1 MKKSRDEL
9 SQIFPFF
16 SFSSSSVQS
25 VEGSSGAAKVVNL
38 KPQVVSRPSGS
49 LGVEVVSLLSRGAT
63 STDSKVLKAVMVMQS
78 CYNSDSTMTVRQLVE
93 VQERFCILVEYKL
106 HVLLSGQRPYDA
118 FLDGKLTSY
127 SCFADMF
134 NLMKVK
140 KSAGHAASRP
150 APPPPTEVLVEA
162 TREHPA
168 PGGEKR
174 PSRGGSNGGCG
185 VPDRPPTVREL
196 GEVDDQAG
204 KDLYFI
210 AQMSK
215 LLGLKAEDPLKS
227 CWPNLANS
235 TRVTDG
241 SVTAEYVRGVLH
253 PSLVKQ
259 LTGPEAMAAAE
270 RRATELSTKV
280 EQLKATLGESE
291 QCRMD
296 LELAVDSA
304 RVELRDLWYSQH

>member
-1 MKKSRDEL
+1 MTPSWTISGYRIDALEVGL
-9 SQIFPFF
+9 RFPFHPVIEACLDGWRISPSQI
-16 SFSSSSVQS
+16 
-25 VEGSSGAAKVVNL
+25 
-38 KPQVVSRPSGS
+38 
-49 LGVEVVSLLSRGAT
+49 
-63 STDSKVLKAVMVMQS
+63 
-78 CYNSDSTMTVRQLVE
+78 
-93 VQERFCILVEYKL
+93 
-106 HVLLSGQRPYDA
+106 
-118 FLDGKLTSY
+118 
-127 SCFADMF
+127 
-134 NLMKVK
+134 
-140 KSAGHAASRP
+140 
-150 APPPPTEVLVEA
+150 
-162 TREHPA
+162 
-168 PGGEKR
+168 
-174 PSRGGSNGGCG
+174 GGCG

-215 LLGLKAEDPLKS
+215 LLGLEAEGPLKS

-241 SVTAEYVRGVLH
+241 PVTAD
-253 PSLVKQ
+253 
-259 LTGPEAMAAAE
+259 TGPEAMAAAE

-304 RVELRDLWYSQH
+304 HVELRDLWYSQR